1 MLTTCSERVDFQA
14 LKAFD
19 ILSRIIFPK
28 QVFIA
33 CFKISS
39 KPLNLVH
46 VEEKPKD
53 CRIILHGLVGKRH
66 TSLDNNKRTI
76 QRPHIIEIYIFIW
89 YCSVLILS
97 FYIAGS
103 ENAPAKHDHCPRND
117 RKHHWSLQWQ
127 DLQPGG
133 SQGKLF
139 MQLIYE
145 IPIKL

>member
-1 MLTTCSERVDFQA
+1 M
-14 LKAFD
+14 
-19 ILSRIIFPK
+19 
-28 QVFIA
+28 
-33 CFKISS
+33 
-39 KPLNLVH
+39 
-46 VEEKPKD
+46 
-53 CRIILHGLVGKRH
+53 HGLVGKRH

-76 QRPHIIEIYIFIW
+76 QRPHIIEIYIYLFGIVQFSF
-89 YCSVLILS
+89 YH

-139 MQLIYE
+139 M
-145 IPIKL
+145 

>member
-1 MLTTCSERVDFQA
+1 MDWQERDIQVLTTTKEQFKDH
-14 LKAFD
+14 
-19 ILSRIIFPK
+19 ILLRYIYLFG
-28 QVFIA
+28 IA
-33 CFKISS
+33 QFSFY
-39 KPLNLVH
+39 H
-46 VEEKPKD
+46 
-53 CRIILHGLVGKRH
+53 
-66 TSLDNNKRTI
+66 
-76 QRPHIIEIYIFIW
+76 
-89 YCSVLILS
+89 